1 MECEY
6 TEECPA
12 RDRSEHG
19 QCGEPGECCR
29 SAGNMDNTS
38 LMTLPATLQLLCTI
52 ISNVAC

>member
-29 SAGNMDNTS
+29 SVGNMDNTQHKLYDS
-38 LMTLPATLQLLCTI
+38 SSYTPAAMYNYI
-52 ISNVAC
+52 